1 MHSIF
6 LDLTVLI
13 KILTIRLKSN
23 DDRLSPWRTF
33 LWCNKFNYSP
43 GYMVS
48 FEWLNQ
54 KIMVYLSKSVHCMK
68 IVRIQSFS
76 GSYFP
81 ALGSKKLPIQT
92 LFTQWFFKS
101 KRVTAQL
108 LCFNFALFMIYD
120 KHSICSIQPDIF
132 SQKPFWRFVS
142 MYLLFEA
149 KLKSLFQIMEVNT
162 FESTGCKVIERKFY
176 GFSVSPVLKVNTV
189 TPDFHTS
196 RNVFSVKAVWRIF
209 VRCERRTGHVLKVIA
224 LTWSRGQGDADN
236 FVFMM
241 TFVISTEVGGCMLKS
256 VVEFS
261 NCFIHEE
268 CGKRLCWFFSFKVFL
283 K

>member
-33 LWCNKFNYSP
+33 LWCNKFNYSR

-101 KRVTAQL
+101 KRVTTQL
-108 LCFNFALFMIYD
+108 LCFNLALFMIYD
-120 KHSICSIQPDIF
+120 KHSMCSIQPDIF

-142 MYLLFEA
+142 MYFLFEA

-176 GFSVSPVLKVNTV
+176 GFSVSPFCKLILW
-189 TPDFHTS
+189 P
-196 RNVFSVKAVWRIF
+196 
-209 VRCERRTGHVLKVIA
+209 
-224 LTWSRGQGDADN
+224 Q
-236 FVFMM
+236 
-241 TFVISTEVGGCMLKS
+241 ISTHQEMSFQSRLSGEYLSDANVGQDMS
-256 VVEFS
+256 
-261 NCFIHEE
+261 
-268 CGKRLCWFFSFKVFL
+268 
-283 K
+283 